1 MNMQAPFS
9 KVLAAVLAAVLAL
22 ATLDA
27 ASAKAKRHRAQSTP
41 EAAFWGGLVP
51 TENGVPVIMKGY
63 HPPAPPTEAD
73 TQQRADR
80 PVKIPR
86 GSSTYIPAINPAPNY
101 SGYPSAASGMPQPT
115 VVQPYNPPPIT
126 TFSDKVT
133 GAIHAFPLERG
144 IGNNPNDL
152 QSFIRQRVNQ

>member
-1 MNMQAPFS
+1 MKAPFS
-9 KVLAAVLAAVLAL
+9 KTLTVVLAAVLAL

-27 ASAKAKRHRAQSTP
+27 AAARTKKHRAHTVP

-63 HPPAPPTEAD
+63 HPPAPPNEGD

-86 GSSTYIPAINPAPNY
+86 GSSTYLPAISPAPNY
-101 SGYPSAASGMPQPT
+101 SGYPSAASGMPVQPT
-115 VVQPYNPPPIT
+115 VVQPYQPPPLT
-126 TFSDKVT
+126 TFSDRVT
-133 GAIHAFPLERG
+133 GAIQAFPLERG